1 MSIESFLSFP
11 TFNKYILVVKK
22 EENLTELQGPSLWL
36 QLCESFSACKE
47 TLESQPL

>member
-1 MSIESFLSFP
+1 MLSLFSYLV
-11 TFNKYILVVKK
+11 FNKYILVVKK
-22 EENLTELQGPSLWL
+22 EENPTELQGPSLWL